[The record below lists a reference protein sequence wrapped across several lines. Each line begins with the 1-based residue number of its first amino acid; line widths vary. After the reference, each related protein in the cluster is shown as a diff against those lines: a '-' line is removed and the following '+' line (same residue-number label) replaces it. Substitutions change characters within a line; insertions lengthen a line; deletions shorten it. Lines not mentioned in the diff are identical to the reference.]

1 MLMVTQ
7 DLATKIFHRLNM
19 RYFLAR
25 LFVHDFDISY
35 MDTEL
40 GYCVREE
47 DQYIIG
53 LTDEFEDEQQFIS
66 TLFHEMVHLYQYQH
80 LNREPDHDYTFFVWE
95 PLAKTTGLDFGI
107 YG

>member
-1 MLMVTQ
+1 MLTVTK
-7 DLATKIFHRLNM
+7 DLALKIFERLNV
-19 RYFLAR
+19 RYFLSK
-25 LFVHDFDISY
+25 LFVHDFDIDF

-66 TLFHEMVHLYQYQH
+66 TLFHEMVHLYQYQY
-80 LNREPDHDYTFFVWE
+80 LKREPDHDYTFFAWA
-95 PLAKTTGLDFGI
+95 PLARKTGLDFGI
-107 YG
+107 CG